1 MFTHSLSP
9 FTAGYQPGQSRL
21 GQARPNQWVK
31 LNVNVNLIMG
41 IRAYKKQ
48 SFSQGIYAFT

>member
-1 MFTHSLSP
+1 MFTHSLSCS
-9 FTAGYQPGQSRL
+9 TAGRELAS
-21 GQARPNQWVK
+21 QARPNQWVK

-48 SFSQGIYAFT
+48 SFSQSIYAFT